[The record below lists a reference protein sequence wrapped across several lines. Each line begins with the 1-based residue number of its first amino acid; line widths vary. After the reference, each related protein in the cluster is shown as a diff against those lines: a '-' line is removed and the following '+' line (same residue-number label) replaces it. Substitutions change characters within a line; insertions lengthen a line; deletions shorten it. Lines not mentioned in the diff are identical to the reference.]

1 MPGMRPSRAVL
12 RYARENCSEKADTGP
27 VAVRIVWEVSH
38 MSIKRSG
45 DAIRT
50 NSFNDEEKHTACP
63 DLAYFAVGWA
73 AWG

>member
-1 MPGMRPSRAVL
+1 MRPSRAVL
-12 RYARENCSEKADTGP
+12 RYALENCLSESRRGP
-27 VAVRIVWEVSH
+27 VAVSMVRVVSH

-45 DAIRT
+45 EAIRT
-50 NSFNDEEKHTACP
+50 NSCNGEEKHTACP